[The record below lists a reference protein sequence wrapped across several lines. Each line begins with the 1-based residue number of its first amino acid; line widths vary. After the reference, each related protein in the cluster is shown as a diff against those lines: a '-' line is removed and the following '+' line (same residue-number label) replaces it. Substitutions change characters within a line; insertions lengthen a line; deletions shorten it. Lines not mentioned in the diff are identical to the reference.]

1 MDISGKNIIF
11 VILKERDMIT
21 RTEFEEA
28 YNEFQEKMKFLA
40 DELED
45 LWQRTSTSSNPEVR
59 ELNKRI
65 ENIQFHS
72 FTNPLFILNVE
83 FIRNIKETIDY
94 NEKVKDLDKLNDYE
108 RFVNMVRS
116 AIKNLDK

>member
-1 MDISGKNIIF
+1 
-11 VILKERDMIT
+11 MIT
-21 RTEFEEA
+21 RAEFKEA
-28 YNEFQEKMKFLA
+28 FDEFQEKMKFMA

-45 LWQRTSTSSNPEVR
+45 LWQRTSKSSNPEVR

-72 FTNPLFILNVE
+72 FTNPLFILSSE
-83 FIRNIKETIDY
+83 FIRNIEETIDY
-94 NEKVKDLDKLNDYE
+94 NEKVKDLDKLDDYE